1 MAEWEMYREK
11 YRKYQTVEGW
21 NNSTIADGMSEWCEK
36 YSESICIISKDKK
49 ITYAEIGRLI
59 SETAIG
65 LMNMGIQ
72 LKDRVILQLPNSINY
87 ILCFFGLLKIGA
99 IPIMALPA
107 HRINEIKGMMNTAK
121 PTGYICQERYMGF
134 EYAQIINE
142 LKDGNQIQHILQINS
157 DKLVVDSLDIIKR
170 NEFPC
175 VDNLDVAFLSLSGGT
190 TGMSK
195 LIPRTHGDYLY
206 DTEMS
211 VRRCEL
217 QKTDIVFVILPL
229 AHNFIIGHPGFLG
242 TFSIGATLLLSEYPD
257 INEGLELI
265 EEYKATFVSMVPS
278 MAKLMLEMV
287 KENDYDISS
296 LRVVQIGGAFLEE
309 AVAQELIDLDVFTL
323 QQVFGVAEGLNTMTA
338 LSDSKEI
345 IKMFQ
350 GKPISPYDEI
360 KIADE
365 NGNPLKNGEYGE
377 LLVRGPYTIHSYYNN
392 PENEKFF
399 TEDGF
404 YKTGDRAFL
413 NADGN
418 LKISGRITELINKSG
433 EKIVPSEIESCLSGM
448 EGIGDCAVVGLPDE
462 NQGEMI
468 CVFVVSDRN
477 IELHEVR
484 NYLKERE
491 LAAFKFPD
499 CIFMIDT
506 LPLTK
511 IGKVSKK
518 RLIEIGKEK
527 ITNE

>member
-1 MAEWEMYREK
+1 MYREK
-11 YRKYQTVEGW
+11 YKKYQTIEGW
-21 NNSTIADGMSEWCEK
+21 NNSTIADAMCEWCEK
-36 YSESICIISKDKK
+36 YRESICIISNGEKN
-49 ITYAEIGRLI
+49 TYAEIGRLI
-59 SETAIG
+59 SETAAG

-72 LKDRVILQLPNSINY
+72 REDRVILQLPNSINY

-107 HRINEIKGMMNTAK
+107 HRINEIKGMIHTAK

-134 EYAQIINE
+134 EYAQIISE
-142 LKDGNQIQHILQINS
+142 LKEDNQIQHILQINS
-157 DKLVVDSLDIIKR
+157 EKLVTDSLDIIKR
-170 NEFPC
+170 KEFPY
-175 VDNLDVAFLSLSGGT
+175 VENLDIAFLSLSGGT

-217 QKTDIVFVILPL
+217 QKTDIVLVILPL

-242 TFSIGATLLLSEYPD
+242 TFSKGATLLLSTYPD

-265 EEYKATFVSMVPS
+265 EEYKATFISMVPS
-278 MAKLMLEMV
+278 MAKLMLEML
-287 KENDYDISS
+287 KEDVYDISS

-309 AVAQELIDLDVFTL
+309 AIAQELIDLDVFTL

-360 KIADE
+360 RIADE

-377 LLVRGPYTIHSYYNN
+377 LLIRGPYTIHSYYNN

-404 YKTGDRAFL
+404 YKTGDRAYL
-413 NADGN
+413 SEGGN

-433 EKIVPSEIESCLSGM
+433 EKIIPSEIETYLISMDS
-448 EGIGDCAVVGLPDE
+448 IKDCAVVGLPDE

-468 CVFVVSDRN
+468 SVFIVSDN
-477 IELHEVR
+477 DITLSEVR
-484 NYLKERE
+484 NYLTEKE
-491 LAAFKFPD
+491 LALFKLPD
-499 CIFMIDT
+499 CVFMIDM

-511 IGKVSKK
+511 IGKTDKK
-518 RLIEIGKEK
+518 GLIEIGKERLSHGK
-527 ITNE
+527 E